1 MFEHKK
7 LQDLSDYFL
16 ELKNRKE
23 TGVYFYRICTYNEQ
37 IHAFIQK
44 YFEAARASGVIIE
57 GKIANPTEKNLA
69 Y

>member
-44 YFEAARASGVIIE
+44 YF
-57 GKIANPTEKNLA
+57 
-69 Y
+69 